1 MSKLFF
7 EVFPTLN
14 LNGDTKKLLEETEV
28 TKIGMNQEK
37 DRMRVYLFGP
47 RLIYKKDISPDCI
60 HRRSCLRHIETVF

>member
-14 LNGDTKKLLEETEV
+14 VNGDTKKLLEETEV

-37 DRMRVYLFGP
+37 DHMRVYLLGP
-47 RLIYKKDISPDCI
+47 RLI
-60 HRRSCLRHIETVF
+60 